1 MIIVYCPWLLHVAY
15 CLLIIAYYSLP
26 IAHCSLLTAHYLLPV
41 AYHSLITA
49 HCLLPIA
56 HYSLLISYFLLLLLI
71 FHCSLPTNHF
81 SYQIPMIPIFII
93 SLYSNDIDKISVTKH
108 SAVFLQRQMYPMALC
123 ICSRQSSPNSP
134 ARTALILCIP
144 SLFSVKS
151 KFSISF
157 AIDCYSCIN
166 DSICLYWFQVPFHR
180 LILRILLGIFV
191 QYYFIGWFTVISGIS
206 SYK

>member
-1 MIIVYCPWLLHVAY
+1 MLIDN
-15 CLLIIAYYSLP
+15 CLLLITYCSLLT
-26 IAHCSLLTAHYLLPV
+26 AHCSLLTAHYLLPV

-49 HCLLPIA
+49 HCLLPIAYCLLPIA

-166 DSICLYWFQVPFHR
+166 DSICLY
-180 LILRILLGIFV
+180 
-191 QYYFIGWFTVISGIS
+191 
-206 SYK
+206 

>member
-1 MIIVYCPWLLHVAY
+1 MVIAC
-15 CLLIIAYYSLP
+15 CLLLIDNCLLLITY
-26 IAHCSLLTAHYLLPV
+26 CSLLTAHRSLPV
-41 AYHSLITA
+41 ACCLPLTNHCSLPIA
-49 HCLLPIA
+49 YCLLPIA
-56 HYSLLISYFLLLLLI
+56 HYPLLISYFLLLLLI

-166 DSICLYWFQVPFHR
+166 DSICLY
-180 LILRILLGIFV
+180 
-191 QYYFIGWFTVISGIS
+191 
-206 SYK
+206 

>member
-1 MIIVYCPWLLHVAY
+1 MVIAC
-15 CLLIIAYYSLP
+15 CLLLIDNCLLLITY
-26 IAHCSLLTAHYLLPV
+26 CSLLTAHRSLPV
-41 AYHSLITA
+41 ACCLPLTNHCSLPIA
-49 HCLLPIA
+49 YCLLPIA

-71 FHCSLPTNHF
+71 FYCSLPTNHF

-166 DSICLYWFQVPFHR
+166 DSICLY
-180 LILRILLGIFV
+180 
-191 QYYFIGWFTVISGIS
+191 
-206 SYK
+206 